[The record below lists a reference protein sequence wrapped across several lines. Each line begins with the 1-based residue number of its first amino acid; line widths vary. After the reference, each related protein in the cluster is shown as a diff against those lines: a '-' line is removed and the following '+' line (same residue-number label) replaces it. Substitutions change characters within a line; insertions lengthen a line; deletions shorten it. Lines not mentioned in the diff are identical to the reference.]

1 MKRFSE
7 SYTRYKRKYVAE
19 RYPRN
24 VHNAGGLSQQFIEEY
39 RKQRRFLLDKGLKES
54 NVDAAIAKSLRFHK
68 WG

>member
-7 SYTRYKRKYVAE
+7 SYKRYQRKFVAE

-24 VHNAGGLSQQFIEEY
+24 IHRAGGLSQEFIHEY
-39 RKQRRFLLDKGLKES
+39 KRQRRFLLDKGLKES

-68 WG
+68 WD